1 MKERPQ
7 MRRGSSILTLAFT
20 GVLAFL
26 CSPVSAQQ
34 YPQQYPQQHSGGQV
48 DVGIFYEGLAP
59 QGDWVEMPDYGWS
72 WSPRVERGW
81 RPYTRGQW
89 VMTDDGWYWDSD
101 ERFGWATYHYGR
113 WVNDQNYGWFWV
125 PGTEW
130 APAWVSWR
138 HGNGYTGW
146 APLPPR
152 ATWQTHVGLNIG
164 GLDIDAFIGERDYSF
179 VQDRSFVDRGV
190 YQRVLPPA
198 QNVTIINQT
207 TNITNYT
214 VVNNRVVNAG
224 IPVANVEQAVGRPIA
239 RARTV
244 DATRVGAPVHAKAG
258 EVAVYRPEVRAAAPN
273 TRPAQGKSVVKGEA
287 PPPVLVARRK
297 AAEQDRQTRGNAP
310 EVTAKDVQ
318 ERKASV
324 AQPPPTP
331 QADAKAAPQST
342 PQQRDQAHQEADQ
355 RVVKDK
361 AQQTTAAKAQEQ
373 QKVDA
378 QAQADKRAKDAQQA
392 RDQQQANQKQ
402 HNQQQADQQAAK
414 RESDAQAQAQA
425 AKRATDAQQAAA
437 AQHTKDQ
444 EQQKA
449 NAQVQ
454 ADKRAADQQAR
465 AQQQNDQKQHNQQQA
480 DQQAAKRNSDAQAQA
495 QAPKR
500 ATDAQQAAATEHA
513 KAQEQQKANAQVQAD
528 KRAADQQARA
538 QQQADQKQHNQQ
550 QADQQRAKAQE
561 QQKANAQAQADKRAQ
576 DQQAKDQQ
584 AKDKGKKSPKP
595 SPTPPPAEKQQ

>member
-1 MKERPQ
+1 

-20 GVLAFL
+20 GVLGLL

-89 VMTDDGWYWDSD
+89 MMTDDGWYWDSD

-152 ATWQTHVGLNIG
+152 ATWQAHVGLNIG

-214 VVNNRVVNAG
+214 VVNNRVVDAG
-224 IPVANVEQAVGRPIA
+224 IPVANVERAVGRAIP

-244 DATRVGAPVHAKAG
+244 DAVRVGAPVHAKAG
-258 EVAVYRPEVRAAAPN
+258 EVAVYRPEVRAAAADA
-273 TRPAQGKSVVKGEA
+273 RPAQGKSVVKGEA
-287 PPPVLVARRK
+287 PPAVLVARRK
-297 AAEQDRQTRGNAP
+297 AAEQDRQTRGNTP

-318 ERKASV
+318 ERKPSA
-324 AQPPPTP
+324 ARQPQTP
-331 QADAKAAPQST
+331 QENAKAAPQPT
-342 PQQRDQAHQEADQ
+342 A
-355 RVVKDK
+355 K
-361 AQQTTAAKAQEQ
+361 AQQQ

-378 QAQADKRAKDAQQA
+378 QAQVD
-392 RDQQQANQKQ
+392 QKQ
-402 HNQQQADQQAAK
+402 RNQQQADQQAAK
-414 RESDAQAQAQA
+414 HA
-425 AKRATDAQQAAA
+425 AETQQAPA
-437 AQHTKDQ
+437 AQRAKDQ

-454 ADKRAADQQAR
+454 ADKRAADQAR
-465 AQQQNDQKQHNQQQA
+465 AQQQN
-480 DQQAAKRNSDAQAQA
+480 
-495 QAPKR
+495 
-500 ATDAQQAAATEHA
+500 
-513 KAQEQQKANAQVQAD
+513 
-528 KRAADQQARA
+528 
-538 QQQADQKQHNQQ
+538 DQKQHNQQ

-561 QQKANAQAQADKRAQ
+561 QQKATAQAQADKRAA
-576 DQQAKDQQ
+576 DQEAKE
-584 AKDKGKKSPKP
+584 KGKKSPKP
-595 SPTPPPAEKQQ
+595 SPTPPAEKQQ